1 MKRIRDLEIV
11 KETDDQGEYVPDT
24 SAPGILSLL
33 LTVLVEL
40 ESE

>member
-1 MKRIRDLEIV
+1 MRQIPDFEIV
-11 KETDDQGEYVPDT
+11 GRLMIKGSNVPDT

-33 LTVLVEL
+33 LTVLVEF